1 MIYLDNG
8 ATSYPKPR
16 GMVAAME
23 ECIIKYCGNPGRS
36 GHFMSMKTGEEV
48 YHARRN
54 VAKIFGIEQA
64 DRIVFTKV
72 FGEFVRAN
80 GAMWAVRPMGSYEF
94 AEDYRS
100 EIMRRLFPWTEAG
113 R

>member
-1 MIYLDNG
+1 MPTTQSAVRFQFVGVDAHID
-8 ATSYPKPR
+8 P
-16 GMVAAME
+16 
-23 ECIIKYCGNPGRS
+23 
-36 GHFMSMKTGEEV
+36 
-48 YHARRN
+48 
-54 VAKIFGIEQA
+54 A

-100 EIMRRLFPWTEAG
+100 EIMRQRFPWTEAG

>member
-54 VAKIFGIEQA
+54 VAKIFGIGRQNRFSE
-64 DRIVFTKV
+64 
-72 FGEFVRAN
+72 EYN
-80 GAMWAVRPMGSYEF
+80 GGIESWFNGGF
-94 AEDYRS
+94 K
-100 EIMRRLFPWTEAG
+100 G